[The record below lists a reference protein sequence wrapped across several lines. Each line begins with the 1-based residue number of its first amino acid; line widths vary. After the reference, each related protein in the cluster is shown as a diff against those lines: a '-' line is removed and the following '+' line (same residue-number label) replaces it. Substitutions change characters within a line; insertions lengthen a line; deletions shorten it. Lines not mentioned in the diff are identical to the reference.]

1 MKQYM
6 RTHMQARLHT
16 QVQGPVLDGVSAEG
30 NAPLI
35 PVAPSSPSHW
45 LIGLLRQRS
54 VQLTLAGWVV
64 ANILIQVIARGR
76 LPFDRPSMAD
86 LSFGQQILTANAMIL
101 EIFVLM
107 LIAYG
112 LTRRRAVPDLAERAP
127 AWALARS
134 ETLLL
139 VGYGV
144 LAQLVGLLLGKALGW
159 DAISFHL
166 VGTMYG
172 THKDV
177 APAEVFVWAGYNFV
191 VYAILPFLF
200 FRRRYS
206 AEELNLR
213 SNDRRGDLRL
223 IVVILLIESIVEL
236 IAGGFAIFE
245 LSPRQVALGA
255 PLTFGVYFLGT
266 VMPTMV
272 FVYCILLPRYLRLTG
287 SAATTVIL
295 GGLTYALLHF
305 FDAWMVFKTPGDT
318 VLSVIFL
325 LMLYAA
331 PGMFKSLLTLRT
343 GNAWVHVWAYHAIVP
358 HTLGNTG
365 LIVKIFG
372 IR

>member
-1 MKQYM
+1 MKQHAQERIVNAM
-6 RTHMQARLHT
+6 
-16 QVQGPVLDGVSAEG
+16 PAERSMS
-30 NAPLI
+30 LM
-35 PVAPSSPSHW
+35 PVAAPSRHW
-45 LIGLLRQRS
+45 LVNLLCQRS
-54 VQLTLAGWVV
+54 VRITLVAWLL
-64 ANILIQVIARGR
+64 ANILIQAIARGT

-86 LSFGQQILTANAMIL
+86 LSFGQQIFAANAMIL
-101 EIFVLM
+101 EIGLLM
-107 LIAYG
+107 LIAFA
-112 LTRRRAVPDLAERAP
+112 LTRHRVVPAMATRAP
-127 AWALARS
+127 IQAIARV
-134 ETLLL
+134 ETFLL
-139 VGYGV
+139 VAYGV
-144 LAQLVGLLLGKALGW
+144 LAQIVGLLLGKALGW

-172 THKDV
+172 TREHV
-177 APAEVFVWAGYNFV
+177 SPSEVFVWAGFNFL
-191 VYAILPFLF
+191 VYAVLPLSV
-200 FRRRYS
+200 FRSRYS

-213 SNDRRGDLRL
+213 SIDRRGDLRL
-223 IVVILLIESIVEL
+223 IVVILLIESMFEL
-236 IAGGFAIFE
+236 VAGGFAIFE

-255 PLTFGVYFLGT
+255 PLTFSIYFLGT

-272 FVYCILLPRYLRLTG
+272 FVYSILLPRYLRLTG

-295 GGLTYALLHF
+295 GGVTYALLHF
-305 FDAWMVFKTPGDT
+305 FDGWMVFKTPGDA

-325 LMLYAA
+325 LMLYCA

>member
-1 MKQYM
+1 MM
-6 RTHMQARLHT
+6 LHLHELNVNARAAKS
-16 QVQGPVLDGVSAEG
+16 DRRSASATG
-30 NAPLI
+30 QPH
-35 PVAPSSPSHW
+35 HW
-45 LIGLLRQRS
+45 LVNLLGQRS
-54 VQLTLAGWVV
+54 VQVTLTAWVV
-64 ANILIQVIARGR
+64 ANILIQVIAQGS

-86 LSFGQQILTANAMIL
+86 MSFGQQILIANAMIV
-101 EIFVLM
+101 EIVLLM
-107 LIAYG
+107 VIAYA
-112 LTRRRAVPDLAERAP
+112 LTRRRAVPAMVTRAP
-127 AWALARS
+127 AAALARS

-139 VGYGV
+139 VAYGV
-144 LAQLVGLLLGKALGW
+144 LAQLAGLLLGRSLGW

-172 THKDV
+172 THKAV
-177 APAEVFVWAGYNFV
+177 APIEVFVWAGYNFL
-191 VYAILPFLF
+191 VYAVLPFLF

-206 AEELNLR
+206 AEDLNLR
-213 SNDRRGDLRL
+213 SSDRRNDLRL
-223 IVVILLIESIVEL
+223 IVVILLLETLFEL
-236 IAGGFAIFE
+236 VAGGFAIFE

-272 FVYCILLPRYLRLTG
+272 FIYCILLPRYLRLTG

-305 FDAWMVFKTPGDT
+305 FDAWMVFKTPGDAA
-318 VLSVIFL
+318 LSLIFL
-325 LMLYAA
+325 LMLYVA

-358 HTLGNTG
+358 HTIGNTG